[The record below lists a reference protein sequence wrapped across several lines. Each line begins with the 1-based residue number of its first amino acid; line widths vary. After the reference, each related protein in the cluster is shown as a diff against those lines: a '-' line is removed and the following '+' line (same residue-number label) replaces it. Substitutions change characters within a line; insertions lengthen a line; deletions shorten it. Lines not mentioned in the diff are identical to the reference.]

1 MVLKDIMFKPPLGES
16 PKTDILKEDIIK
28 WVNVKWQFI
37 FSVNSNVSN
46 DVEEVIYRSVSTPTV
61 VNTDTPVEALDEVL
75 ERLERFYAF
84 E

>member
-46 DVEEVIYRSVSTPTV
+46 DVEEVIYRSVSTPTT
-61 VNTDTPVEALDEVL
+61 VNTDNPIEALDGV
-75 ERLERFYAF
+75 LERFYAF